1 MTILFN
7 RHKIR
12 EFYVCLPSQ
21 IQTPIMERQTAKER
35 IDKLIQEINRHNY
48 QYYMLDNPTI
58 SDYDFDQ
65 LLQELIDLE
74 AAHPELRRPD
84 SPTQRVGGEVTK
96 RFESAEHLYPMQS
109 LGNTYSQEDLGEF
122 DRRVRELLATPPTY
136 VCELKYDGVAI
147 SLIYENGILTRAV
160 TRGDGVRGDVVTPN
174 VRTIRTIPLQL
185 QGDYP
190 PLMEVR
196 GEIIMPF
203 SSFEQLNAEREEIGE
218 APFAN
223 PRNAASGSLKLQDSA
238 EVAKRGLDFK
248 LYFGL
253 GEQLP
258 ENNHFDRLLKLHEWG
273 FRKPDV
279 MEKVNDLQGVYDF
292 LHTWD
297 EKRKSL
303 PYPID
308 GVVIKVNDFDQ
319 QRQVGATAKSPRW
332 AIAYKFKA
340 DRVSTKL
347 LSVDFQVGRTG
358 IVTPVA
364 NLSPVSLAGTV
375 VKRATLNNRD
385 FMREMDIREGDS
397 LFVEKGGEIIPKIVG
412 VDSDKRLPDAQRV
425 PFISHCPVC
434 GTPLQQAEGEA
445 GVFCPNS
452 DHCAPQIKGRLEHF
466 IARKAMNIDSL
477 GEGKIDML
485 HANGLVN
492 NIADFYSLTY
502 EQLFGLEKVI
512 EDENGKTKTIS
523 FREKT
528 VQNILDG
535 IEASKQVP
543 FERVLFALGIRFVG
557 EVTAKKLARHF
568 ETMDAVANAP
578 KEELMTVEDV
588 GERVAD
594 SIIDYFNDT
603 ENLEILMRLRNAG
616 LQFEFNKELQKTVSQ
631 KLAGKT
637 IVVSGVFSIPRD
649 AIKELVEQYGG
660 KNVSSI
666 SKNTSFVLAGEKMGP
681 EKRKKAEALE
691 IPIVSEEE
699 FREMISPN
707 PID

>member
-1 MTILFN
+1 
-7 RHKIR
+7 
-12 EFYVCLPSQ
+12 
-21 IQTPIMERQTAKER
+21 MEVQTAQDR
-35 IDKLIQEINRHNY
+35 IDHLIREINRHNY

-74 AAHPELRRPD
+74 AAHPELKRPD

-96 RFESAEHLYPMQS
+96 RFESAAHLYPMQS

-122 DRRVRELLATPPTY
+122 DRRVRELLAEPPAY

-147 SLIYENGILTRAV
+147 SLIYENGLLVRAV
-160 TRGDGVRGDVVTPN
+160 TRGDGTRGDVVTAN
-174 VRTIRTIPLQL
+174 VRTIPTVPLQL

-190 PLMEVR
+190 PLIEVR

-223 PRNAASGSLKLQDSA
+223 PRNAASGSLKLQDSS

-248 LYFGL
+248 LYFAL

-273 FRKPDV
+273 FCKPDV
-279 MEKVNDLQGVYDF
+279 MEKVADLQGVYDF

-297 EKRKSL
+297 EKRKTL

-308 GVVIKVNDFDQ
+308 GVVIKVNDFEQ

-358 IVTPVA
+358 IITPVA

-375 VKRATLNNRD
+375 VKRATLNNAD
-385 FMREMDIREGDS
+385 FMAEMDIREGDS
-397 LFVEKGGEIIPKIVG
+397 LFVEKGGEIIPKIVA
-412 VDSDKRLPDAQRV
+412 VDYEKRLPDARPV
-425 PFISHCPVC
+425 PFITHCPVC
-434 GTPLQQAEGEA
+434 GTELQQAEGEA
-445 GVFCPNS
+445 GIFCPNS

-485 HANGLVN
+485 YANGLVK
-492 NIADFYSLTY
+492 NIADLYSLTY

-512 EDENGKTKTIS
+512 EDEEGKTKTLS

-528 VQNILDG
+528 VQNILSG

-568 ETMDAVANAP
+568 KTMDAVANAP
-578 KEELMTVEDV
+578 IEELTTVEDV
-588 GERVAD
+588 GERVAQ
-594 SIIDYFNDT
+594 SITAYFNDT
-603 ENLEILMRLRNAG
+603 DNLEILMRLREAG
-616 LQFEFNKELQKTVSQ
+616 LQFELSQ
-631 KLAGKT
+631 SQSQPASDALAGKS
-637 IVVSGVFSIPRD
+637 IVVSGVFTVPRD
-649 AIKELVEQYGG
+649 TIKELVECHGG

-681 EKRKKAEALE
+681 EKRKKAEALG
-691 IPIVSEEE
+691 IPIISEEE
-699 FREMISPN
+699 FMKMIGG
-707 PID
+707 

>member
-1 MTILFN
+1 MAE
-7 RHKIR
+7 K
-12 EFYVCLPSQ
+12 
-21 IQTPIMERQTAKER
+21 TPTPQER
-35 IDKLIQEINRHNY
+35 IDQLTQEINRHNY

-65 LLQELIDLE
+65 LLQQLIDLE
-74 AAHPELRRPD
+74 VAYPELRRPD
-84 SPTQRVGGEVTK
+84 SPTQRVGGKITK

-109 LGNTYSQEDLGEF
+109 LGNTYSREDLAEF

-147 SLIYENGILTRAV
+147 SLIYENGTLVRAV

-203 SSFEQLNAEREEIGE
+203 NSFEQLNAEREEIGE

-279 MEKVNDLQGVYDF
+279 MEKVADLQGVYEF

-319 QRQVGATAKSPRW
+319 QRQVDATAKSPRW

-412 VDSDKRLPDAQRV
+412 VDIEKRLPDAQRI

-492 NIADFYSLTY
+492 NIADFYSLKY

-568 ETMDAVANAP
+568 ETLDAVANAP

-594 SIIDYFNDT
+594 SIIAYFNDT
-603 ENLEILMRLRNAG
+603 ENLAILMRLREAG
-616 LQFEFNKELQKTVSQ
+616 LQFELDKSQNQTVSQ
-631 KLAGKT
+631 VLAGKS
-637 IVVSGVFSIPRD
+637 IVVSGVFTVPRD
-649 AIKELVEQYGG
+649 TIKELVEKHGG

-681 EKRKKAEALE
+681 EKRKKAEALG

-699 FREMISPN
+699 FRAMIS
-707 PID
+707 D

>member
-1 MTILFN
+1 MAEN
-7 RHKIR
+7 R
-12 EFYVCLPSQ
+12 P
-21 IQTPIMERQTAKER
+21 TPQER
-35 IDKLIQEINRHNY
+35 IDQLIREINRHNY
-48 QYYMLDNPTI
+48 LYYMLDNPTI

-65 LLQELIDLE
+65 LLQQLIDLE
-74 AAHPELRRPD
+74 AAYPDLRRPD

-96 RFESAEHLYPMQS
+96 HFVSAAHLYPMQS
-109 LGNTYSQEDLGEF
+109 LGNTYSPEDLAEF
-122 DRRVRELLATPPTY
+122 DRRVRELLADAPEY

-147 SLIYENGILTRAV
+147 SLIYENGVLIRAV
-160 TRGDGVRGDVVTPN
+160 TRGDGTRGDVVTAN
-174 VRTIRTIPLQL
+174 VRTIRTVPLQL
-185 QGDYP
+185 QGDFP
-190 PLMEVR
+190 PLLEVR

-223 PRNAASGSLKLQDSA
+223 PRNAASGSLKLQDSS

-248 LYFGL
+248 LYFAL

-258 ENNHFDRLLKLHEWG
+258 ARNHFDRLLKLHEWG

-319 QRQVGATAKSPRW
+319 QRQVGTTAKSPRW

-340 DRVSTKL
+340 ERVSTKL

-358 IVTPVA
+358 IITPVA

-385 FMREMDIREGDS
+385 FMTEMDIREGDS
-397 LFVEKGGEIIPKIVG
+397 LFVEKGGEIIPTIVG
-412 VDSDKRLPDAQRV
+412 VDTDKLLPDSQRV
-425 PFISHCPVC
+425 PFVTHCPVC

-445 GVFCPNS
+445 GVFCPNA
-452 DHCAPQIKGRLEHF
+452 DQCAPQIKGRLEHF

-485 HANGLVN
+485 FANGLVKN
-492 NIADFYSLTY
+492 SADLYSLTY
-502 EQLFGLEKVI
+502 DQLLGLEKVI
-512 EDENGKTKTIS
+512 EDESGKTKTLS

-528 VQNILDG
+528 VQNILAG

-588 GERVAD
+588 GDRVAD
-594 SIIDYFNDT
+594 SIIDYFNNT
-603 ENLEILMRLRNAG
+603 ENLESLMRLRDAG
-616 LQFEFNKELQKTVSQ
+616 LQFEINRDQNQPVSQ
-631 KLAGKT
+631 KLAGKS
-637 IVVSGVFSIPRD
+637 IVVSGVFTVPRD
-649 AIKELVEQYGG
+649 TIKELVEQNGG

-681 EKRKKAEALE
+681 EKRKKAESLG

-699 FREMISPN
+699 FMGMIGE
-707 PID
+707 

>member
-1 MTILFN
+1 
-7 RHKIR
+7 
-12 EFYVCLPSQ
+12 
-21 IQTPIMERQTAKER
+21 MEVQTAQDR
-35 IDKLIQEINRHNY
+35 IDHLIREINRHNY

-74 AAHPELRRPD
+74 AAHPELKRPD

-96 RFESAEHLYPMQS
+96 RFESAAHLYPMQS

-122 DRRVRELLATPPTY
+122 DRRVRELLAEPPAY

-147 SLIYENGILTRAV
+147 SLIYENGLLVRAV
-160 TRGDGVRGDVVTPN
+160 TRGDGTRGDVVTAN
-174 VRTIRTIPLQL
+174 VRTIPTVPLQL

-190 PLMEVR
+190 PLIEVR

-223 PRNAASGSLKLQDSA
+223 PRNAASGSLKLQDSS

-248 LYFGL
+248 LYFAL

-279 MEKVNDLQGVYDF
+279 MEKVADLQGVYDF
-292 LHTWD
+292 LHNWD
-297 EKRKSL
+297 EKRKTL

-308 GVVIKVNDFDQ
+308 GVVIKVNDFEQ

-358 IVTPVA
+358 IITPVA

-375 VKRATLNNRD
+375 VKRATLNNAD
-385 FMREMDIREGDS
+385 FMAEMDIREGDS
-397 LFVEKGGEIIPKIVG
+397 LFVEKGGEIIPKIVA
-412 VDSDKRLPDAQRV
+412 VDYEKRLPDARPV
-425 PFISHCPVC
+425 PFITHCSVC
-434 GTPLQQAEGEA
+434 GTELQQAEGEA
-445 GVFCPNS
+445 GIFCPNS

-485 HANGLVN
+485 YANGLVK
-492 NIADFYSLTY
+492 NIADLYSLTY

-512 EDENGKTKTIS
+512 EDEEGKTKTLS

-528 VQNILDG
+528 VQNILSG

-568 ETMDAVANAP
+568 KTMDAVANAP
-578 KEELMTVEDV
+578 IEELTTVEDV
-588 GERVAD
+588 GERVAQ
-594 SIIDYFNDT
+594 SITAYFNDT
-603 ENLEILMRLRNAG
+603 DNLEILMRLREAG
-616 LQFEFNKELQKTVSQ
+616 LQFELSQ
-631 KLAGKT
+631 SQSQPASDALAGKS
-637 IVVSGVFSIPRD
+637 IVVSGVFTVPRD
-649 AIKELVEQYGG
+649 TIKELVERHGG

-681 EKRKKAEALE
+681 EKRKKAEALG
-691 IPIVSEEE
+691 IPIISEEE
-699 FREMISPN
+699 FKAMIGEN
-707 PID
+707 

>member
-1 MTILFN
+1 MAET
-7 RHKIR
+7 
-12 EFYVCLPSQ
+12 
-21 IQTPIMERQTAKER
+21 TPNVQER
-35 IDKLIQEINRHNY
+35 IDRLIRDINRHNY

-96 RFESAEHLYPMQS
+96 RFETVEHLHPMQS
-109 LGNTYSQEDLGEF
+109 LGNTYSQGDLIEF
-122 DRRVRELLATPPTY
+122 DRRVRELLAVPPEY

-147 SLIYENGILTRAV
+147 SLIYENGTLVRAV
-160 TRGDGVRGDVVTPN
+160 TRGDGTRGDVVTAN
-174 VRTIRTIPLQL
+174 VRTIRTVPLQL
-185 QGDYP
+185 QGDFP
-190 PLMEVR
+190 PLLEVR

-218 APFAN
+218 PPFAN

-248 LYFGL
+248 LYFAL

-258 ENNHFDRLLKLHEWG
+258 CSNHFDRLLKLHEWG

-279 MEKVNDLQGVYDF
+279 MEKVGDLHGIYDF
-292 LHTWD
+292 LNTWD
-297 EKRKSL
+297 EKRKAL

-340 DRVSTKL
+340 ERVSTKL

-364 NLSPVSLAGTV
+364 NLSPVALAGTI
-375 VKRATLNNRD
+375 VKRATLNNGD
-385 FMREMDIREGDS
+385 FMAEMDIREGDS

-412 VDSDKRLPDAQRV
+412 VDMEKRLPEAQRV
-425 PFISHCPVC
+425 PFVTHCPVC
-434 GTPLQQAEGEA
+434 GAELQRNEGEA
-445 GVFCPNS
+445 GVFCPNA

-485 HANGLVN
+485 FAKGLVKN
-492 NIADFYSLTY
+492 SADLYSLSY

-512 EDENGKTKTIS
+512 EDEEGKTKTIS

-528 VQNILDG
+528 VQNILSG

-594 SIIDYFNDT
+594 SIIAYFNDT
-603 ENLEILMRLRNAG
+603 DNLEILLRLREAG
-616 LQFEFNKELQKTVSQ
+616 LQFELDREQNQPVSQ
-631 KLAGKT
+631 ALAGKS
-637 IVVSGVFSIPRD
+637 IVVSGVFTVPRD
-649 AIKELVEQYGG
+649 TIKELVEKHGG

-681 EKRKKAEALE
+681 EKRKKAESLG
-691 IPIVSEEE
+691 IPIVSEDE
-699 FREMISPN
+699 FREMIN
-707 PID
+707 N

>member
-1 MTILFN
+1 MAET
-7 RHKIR
+7 
-12 EFYVCLPSQ
+12 
-21 IQTPIMERQTAKER
+21 TPNVQER
-35 IDKLIQEINRHNY
+35 IDRLIRDINRHNY

-96 RFESAEHLYPMQS
+96 RFETVEHLYPMQS
-109 LGNTYSQEDLGEF
+109 LGNTYSQGDLIEF
-122 DRRVRELLATPPTY
+122 DRRVRELLAVTPEY

-147 SLIYENGILTRAV
+147 SLIYENGTLVRAV
-160 TRGDGVRGDVVTPN
+160 TRGDGTRGDVVTAN

-185 QGDYP
+185 QGDFP
-190 PLMEVR
+190 PLLEVR

-218 APFAN
+218 PPFAN

-248 LYFGL
+248 LYFAL

-258 ENNHFDRLLKLHEWG
+258 CSNHFDRLLKLHEWG

-279 MEKVNDLQGVYDF
+279 MEKVGDLHGIYDF
-292 LHTWD
+292 LNTWD
-297 EKRKSL
+297 EKRKAL

-340 DRVSTKL
+340 ERVSTKL

-375 VKRATLNNRD
+375 VKRATLNNGD
-385 FMREMDIREGDS
+385 FMAEMDIREGDS

-412 VDSDKRLPDAQRV
+412 VDLEKRNPDAQRV
-425 PFISHCPVC
+425 PFVTHCPVC
-434 GTPLQQAEGEA
+434 GAELQRAEGEA
-445 GVFCPNS
+445 GVFCPNA

-485 HANGLVN
+485 YANGLVK
-492 NIADFYSLTY
+492 NIADLYSLTY
-502 EQLFGLEKVI
+502 EQLFGLEKII
-512 EDENGKTKTIS
+512 EDDNGKTKTIS

-528 VQNILDG
+528 VQNILSG

-578 KEELMTVEDV
+578 AEELTAVEDV
-588 GERVAD
+588 GERVAE
-594 SIIDYFNDT
+594 SIIAYFNDT
-603 ENLEILMRLRNAG
+603 ENLGILMRLRDAG
-616 LQFEFNKELQKTVSQ
+616 LQFELNKEENLPVSQ
-631 KLAGKT
+631 TLAGKS

-649 AIKELVEQYGG
+649 TVKELVEKHGG

-666 SKNTSFVLAGEKMGP
+666 SKSTAFVLAGEKMGP
-681 EKRKKAEALE
+681 EKRKKAESLG

-699 FREMISPN
+699 FRTMIGE
-707 PID
+707 

>member
-1 MTILFN
+1 MAEKTT
-7 RHKIR
+7 
-12 EFYVCLPSQ
+12 SAQ
-21 IQTPIMERQTAKER
+21 ER
-35 IDKLIQEINRHNY
+35 IERLTQEINRHNY

-74 AAHPELRRPD
+74 AAYPELRRPD

-109 LGNTYSQEDLGEF
+109 LGNTYSREDLTEF

-147 SLIYENGILTRAV
+147 SLIYENGTLVRAV

-190 PLMEVR
+190 PLIEVR

-248 LYFGL
+248 LYFAL

-279 MEKVNDLQGVYDF
+279 MEKVESLEGVFDF
-292 LHTWD
+292 LRTWD
-297 EKRKSL
+297 EKRKTL

-308 GVVIKVNDFDQ
+308 GVVIKVNDFEQ

-340 DRVSTKL
+340 DRVSTRL
-347 LSVDFQVGRTG
+347 LGVDFQVGRTG

-385 FMREMDIREGDS
+385 FMAEMDIREGDS

-412 VDSDKRLPDAQRV
+412 VDFDKRLPDAQRI
-425 PFISHCPVC
+425 PFITHCPVC

-492 NIADFYSLTY
+492 NIADFYRLTY

-512 EDENGKTKTIS
+512 EDESGKTKTLS

-528 VQNILDG
+528 VENILSG

-578 KEELMTVEDV
+578 REELMTVEDV

-594 SIIDYFNDT
+594 SITDYFNNT
-603 ENLEILMRLRNAG
+603 ENLEILMRLREAG
-616 LQFEFNKELQKTVSQ
+616 LQFELDKSQNQPVSQ
-631 KLAGKT
+631 ALAGKSV
-637 IVVSGVFSIPRD
+637 VVSGVFSVPRD
-649 AIKELVEQYGG
+649 TIKELVEKHGG

-681 EKRKKAEALE
+681 EKRKKAESLG
-691 IPIVSEEE
+691 IPIISEEE
-699 FREMISPN
+699 FRTMIEL
-707 PID
+707 

>member
-1 MTILFN
+1 MAEKN
-7 RHKIR
+7 
-12 EFYVCLPSQ
+12 P
-21 IQTPIMERQTAKER
+21 TPQER
-35 IDKLIQEINRHNY
+35 IDRLTQEINRHNY

-65 LLQELIDLE
+65 LLQQLIDLE
-74 AAHPELRRPD
+74 AAYPELRRSD
-84 SPTQRVGGEVTK
+84 SPTQRVGGEITK

-109 LGNTYSQEDLGEF
+109 LGNTYSREDLAEF

-147 SLIYENGILTRAV
+147 SLIYENGTLVRAV

-203 SSFEQLNAEREEIGE
+203 NSFEQLNAEREEIGE

-258 ENNHFDRLLKLHEWG
+258 ENNHFDRLLKLHKWG
-273 FRKPDV
+273 FRRPDV
-279 MEKVNDLQGVYDF
+279 MEKVADLQGVYDF

-412 VDSDKRLPDAQRV
+412 VDIEKRLPDAQRI

-594 SIIDYFNDT
+594 SIIAYFNDT
-603 ENLEILMRLRNAG
+603 ENLAILMRLREAG
-616 LQFEFNKELQKTVSQ
+616 LKFEFKKELQSTTSK
-631 KLAGKT
+631 KLAGKS

-649 AIKELVEQYGG
+649 TIKELVEQNGG

-681 EKRKKAEALE
+681 EKRKKAEALG

-699 FREMISPN
+699 FRAMIG
-707 PID
+707 D

>member
-1 MTILFN
+1 
-7 RHKIR
+7 
-12 EFYVCLPSQ
+12 
-21 IQTPIMERQTAKER
+21 MERQTAKER